1 MKFLRYFSSTFLIIL
16 FNLTC
21 HNIPKG
27 EILNSQSVRDN
38 PLIYSKNQNIN
49 FAAINEYDIKN
60 ATEYVLRE
68 ADLILSEIITVP
80 TAKRTFVNTLLRL
93 DDLYDTVSK
102 VSSPLELLASVHP
115 NRKIRDKSDESIL
128 IIQRYFI
135 ELSANEALYEV
146 VHQFSTSKAAQELPI
161 NQKRFLESELRDFR
175 NSGLGLS
182 MKDREK
188 LKRIQNRISELSLK
202 FENNLASHLD
212 TIFITLNMTEG
223 LPADYL
229 QNHLQKDGSY
239 GIDLSYPSFYPFME
253 YAESDSLRKVLRY
266 KFLNKGIPYNL
277 NILDEILFNRK
288 SLSELLKYPSYAALN
303 IEDAM
308 AKTPEAVWRFEKD
321 LIKKINQIADVDTE
335 ELLQLKR
342 DLKGDDDEIIF
353 DWEKHYYENKL
364 LQKKYNV
371 DSEEVKQYFQVDNV
385 INGLF
390 IISSQLFNLK
400 FLEIDNPSVWH
411 SDVRMFEVR
420 ENADNR
426 LIGQFYL
433 DLYPRENKYQHAA
446 AFSIVSGKK
455 LNSWYQRPISCLV
468 CNFPPPGKNTPA
480 LLLHED
486 VETFFHEFGHLL
498 HDILTKT
505 ELFSQAG
512 SSVAMDFVEAPSQ
525 MLENWVWNKQSLSLF
540 ATHYKTNEII
550 PDSLLNRMMK
560 ARNIQSGNNLLQQI
574 FYGILDLTL
583 HEGFDSSNVKSTT
596 EIMSELQN
604 SITNYTYTEGTHQQ
618 ASFDH
623 LLDYGASYY
632 GYLWSEVFAADMY
645 SVFEKEGVLN
655 QEVGLLFRKI
665 ILEKGGSENP
675 MNLVRAFLK
684 RDPNNEAFLKRQGIS
699 EYSEN

>member
-1 MKFLRYFSSTFLIIL
+1 MKFLRYFSSSFLIIL

-27 EILNSQSVRDN
+27 EISNSQSVKDN

-80 TAKRTFVNTLLRL
+80 TAKHTFVNTLLRL

-146 VHQFSTSKAAQELPI
+146 VHQFSTSKEAHELPL

-188 LKRIQNRISELSLK
+188 LKRIQNRISELSLNY
-202 FENNLASHLD
+202 ENNLASHLD

-266 KFLNKGIPYNL
+266 KFLNRGIPYNL
-277 NILDEILFNRK
+277 NILDEILLNRK

-342 DLKGDDDEIIF
+342 DLKGDDGEIIF

-505 ELFSQAG
+505 ELSSQAG

-525 MLENWVWNKQSLSLF
+525 MLENWVWNKTSLSLF
-540 ATHYKTNEII
+540 ATHYKTGEII
-550 PDSLLNRMMK
+550 PDSLLNRMLMAK
-560 ARNIQSGNNLLQQI
+560 NIQSGNNLLQQI
-574 FYGILDLTL
+574 FYGLLDLTL
-583 HEGFDSSNVKSTT
+583 HEEFDSSSLKSTT

-604 SITNYTYTEGTHQQ
+604 SITHYTYTVGTHQQ

-623 LLDYGASYY
+623 LLGYGASYY
-632 GYLWSEVFAADMY
+632 GYLWSEVYAADMY
-645 SVFEKEGVLN
+645 SVFEKEGLLN
-655 QEVGLLFRKI
+655 LETGLHFRRT

-675 MNLVRAFLK
+675 MNLVKAFLR
-684 RDPNNEAFLKRQGIS
+684 RDPNNEAFLKNHGIID
-699 EYSEN
+699 

>member
-1 MKFLRYFSSTFLIIL
+1 MKFLRYFSSSFLIIL

-27 EILNSQSVRDN
+27 EISNSQSVKDN
-38 PLIYSKNQNIN
+38 PLIYSKNQNID

-146 VHQFSTSKAAQELPI
+146 VHQFSTSKEAHELPI

-212 TIFITLNMTEG
+212 TLFITHNMIAG
-223 LPADYL
+223 LPNDYK
-229 QNHLQKDGSY
+229 QNHLQADGKY
-239 GIDLSYPSFYPFME
+239 AIDLSYPSFYPFME

-266 KFLNKGIPYNL
+266 KFLNRGISYNL

-342 DLKGDDDEIIF
+342 DLKGDDEIIF

-371 DSEEVKQYFQVDNV
+371 DSEEVKQYFQ
-385 INGLF
+385 
-390 IISSQLFNLK
+390 
-400 FLEIDNPSVWH
+400 
-411 SDVRMFEVR
+411 
-420 ENADNR
+420 
-426 LIGQFYL
+426 
-433 DLYPRENKYQHAA
+433 
-446 AFSIVSGKK
+446 
-455 LNSWYQRPISCLV
+455 
-468 CNFPPPGKNTPA
+468 
-480 LLLHED
+480 
-486 VETFFHEFGHLL
+486 
-498 HDILTKT
+498 
-505 ELFSQAG
+505 
-512 SSVAMDFVEAPSQ
+512 
-525 MLENWVWNKQSLSLF
+525 
-540 ATHYKTNEII
+540 
-550 PDSLLNRMMK
+550 
-560 ARNIQSGNNLLQQI
+560 
-574 FYGILDLTL
+574 
-583 HEGFDSSNVKSTT
+583 
-596 EIMSELQN
+596 
-604 SITNYTYTEGTHQQ
+604 
-618 ASFDH
+618 
-623 LLDYGASYY
+623 
-632 GYLWSEVFAADMY
+632 
-645 SVFEKEGVLN
+645 
-655 QEVGLLFRKI
+655 
-665 ILEKGGSENP
+665 
-675 MNLVRAFLK
+675 
-684 RDPNNEAFLKRQGIS
+684 
-699 EYSEN
+699 

>member
-1 MKFLRYFSSTFLIIL
+1 MKFLRYFSSSFLIIL

-27 EILNSQSVRDN
+27 EISNSQSVKDN
-38 PLIYSKNQNIN
+38 PLIYSKNQNID

-146 VHQFSTSKAAQELPI
+146 VHQFSTSKEAHELPL

-212 TIFITLNMTEG
+212 TLFITHNMIAG
-223 LPADYL
+223 LPNDYK
-229 QNHLQKDGSY
+229 QNHLQADGKY
-239 GIDLSYPSFYPFME
+239 AIDLSYPSFYPFME

-266 KFLNKGIPYNL
+266 KFLNRGIPYNL

-505 ELFSQAG
+505 ELSSQAG

-525 MLENWVWNKQSLSLF
+525 MLENWVWNKTSLSLF
-540 ATHYKTNEII
+540 ATHYKTGEII

-583 HEGFDSSNVKSTT
+583 HEEFDSSNVKSTT

-604 SITNYTYTEGTHQQ
+604 SITNYAYTEGTHQQ

-655 QEVGLLFRKI
+655 QEVGLWFRKT

-675 MNLVRAFLK
+675 MNLVKAFLR
-684 RDPNNEAFLKRQGIS
+684 RDPNNEAFLKNHGIID
-699 EYSEN
+699 

>member
-1 MKFLRYFSSTFLIIL
+1 MKFLRYFSSSFLIIL

-27 EILNSQSVRDN
+27 EISNSQSVRDN
-38 PLIYSKNQNIN
+38 PLIYSKNQNID

-146 VHQFSTSKAAQELPI
+146 VHQFSTSKEAHELPL

-212 TIFITLNMTEG
+212 TLFITHNMIAG
-223 LPADYL
+223 LPNDYK
-229 QNHLQKDGSY
+229 QNHLQADGKY
-239 GIDLSYPSFYPFME
+239 AIDLSYPSFYPFME

-266 KFLNKGIPYNL
+266 KFLNRGIPYNL

-342 DLKGDDDEIIF
+342 DLKGDDEIIF

-505 ELFSQAG
+505 ELSSQAG

-525 MLENWVWNKQSLSLF
+525 MLENWVWNKTSLSLF
-540 ATHYKTNEII
+540 ATHYKTGEII
-550 PDSLLNRMMK
+550 PDSLLNRMLMAK
-560 ARNIQSGNNLLQQI
+560 NIQSGNNLLQQI
-574 FYGILDLTL
+574 FYGLLDLTL
-583 HEGFDSSNVKSTT
+583 HEEFDSSSLKSTT

-604 SITNYTYTEGTHQQ
+604 SITHYTYTVGTHQQ

-623 LLDYGASYY
+623 LLGYGASYY
-632 GYLWSEVFAADMY
+632 GYLWSEVYAADMY
-645 SVFEKEGVLN
+645 SVFEKEGLLN
-655 QEVGLLFRKI
+655 LETGLHFRRT

-675 MNLVRAFLK
+675 MNLVKAFLR
-684 RDPNNEAFLKRQGIS
+684 RDPNNEAFLKNHGIID
-699 EYSEN
+699 

>member
-1 MKFLRYFSSTFLIIL
+1 MKFLRYFSSSFLIIL

-27 EILNSQSVRDN
+27 EISNSQSVRDN

-135 ELSANEALYEV
+135 ELSANETLYEV
-146 VHQFSTSKAAQELPI
+146 VHQFSTSKEAHELPL

-202 FENNLASHLD
+202 FENNISSYLD
-212 TIFITLNMTEG
+212 TLFITHNMIAG
-223 LPADYL
+223 LPDDYK
-229 QNHLQKDGSY
+229 QNHLQADGKY
-239 GIDLSYPSFYPFME
+239 AIDLSYPSFYPFME

-266 KFLNKGIPYNL
+266 KFLNRGLPYNL

-342 DLKGDDDEIIF
+342 DLKGDDGEIIF

-505 ELFSQAG
+505 ELSSQAG

-525 MLENWVWNKQSLSLF
+525 MLENWVWNKTSLSLF
-540 ATHYKTNEII
+540 ATHYKTGEII

-583 HEGFDSSNVKSTT
+583 HEEFDSSNVKSTT

-604 SITNYTYTEGTHQQ
+604 SITNYAYTEGTHQQ

-655 QEVGLLFRKI
+655 QEVGLWFRKT

-675 MNLVRAFLK
+675 MNLVKAFLR
-684 RDPNNEAFLKRQGIS
+684 RDPNNEAFLKSQGIID
-699 EYSEN
+699 

>member
-1 MKFLRYFSSTFLIIL
+1 MKSLRYFSISFLIIL

-27 EILNSQSVRDN
+27 EISNSQSVKDN
-38 PLIYSKNQNIN
+38 PLIYSKNQNID

-146 VHQFSTSKAAQELPI
+146 VHQFSTSKKAHELPL

-212 TIFITLNMTEG
+212 TLFITHNMIAG
-223 LPADYL
+223 LPNDYK
-229 QNHLQKDGSY
+229 QNHLQADGKY
-239 GIDLSYPSFYPFME
+239 AIDLSYPSFYPFME

-266 KFLNKGIPYNL
+266 KFLNRGLPYNL

-505 ELFSQAG
+505 ELSSQAG

-525 MLENWVWNKQSLSLF
+525 MLENWVWNKTSLSLF
-540 ATHYKTNEII
+540 ATHYKTGEII

-583 HEGFDSSNVKSTT
+583 HEEFDSSNVKSTT

-604 SITNYTYTEGTHQQ
+604 SITNYAYTEGTHQQ

-655 QEVGLLFRKI
+655 QEVGLWFRKT
-665 ILEKGGSENP
+665 ILEKGGTENP
-675 MNLVRAFLK
+675 MNLVRAFLR
-684 RDPNNEAFLKRQGIS
+684 RDPNNEAFLKSQEIS
-699 EYSEN
+699 E